1 VVLWQAFGGLVVGL
15 VTKYAGSVVKGFS
28 LIAGRCGGCID
39 CILTYIHMYTHTCY
53 CVGILITG
61 LAQYL
66 IDGKPL
72 GVKDGYALFDEVRA
86 LVLSRF

>member
-1 VVLWQAFGGLVVGL
+1 M
-15 VTKYAGSVVKGFS
+15 
-28 LIAGRCGGCID
+28 
-39 CILTYIHMYTHTCY
+39 HTHTCY
-53 CVGILITG
+53 YVGILITG

-72 GVKDGYALFDEVRA
+72 GVKDGYALFDDVRA